1 MKISNN
7 ALNFLLA
14 QYRAIFKRAFA
25 SAVILTA
32 GLAMGQAQAA
42 SGDAILD
49 VEDFV
54 SGGTV
59 PIAQTITK
67 DSTIDLKDLAANQV
81 SGGWTY
87 INGQTVDGAAVTI
100 NGEDNRYVAVSGDFT
115 VQNGGSFNFIN
126 DKNENSLFYG
136 GDSGGNAHTFIVKD
150 EGSSATVTSTMVNFN
165 NVAVTDKATLTIG
178 GMFDSD

>member
-1 MKISNN
+1 MKDGM
-7 ALNFLLA
+7 LT
-14 QYRAIFKRAFA
+14 FKRAYVKGIA

-67 DSTIDLKDLAANQV
+67 DSTIELGDAEFANKFA
-81 SGGWTY
+81 SNKTY
-87 INGQTVDGAAVTI
+87 INNQTIDGANVTI
-100 NGEDNRYVAVSGDFT
+100 VGDETKTVVVSGTSNIT
-115 VQNGGSFNFIN
+115 VQNGGSLNLTANKN
-126 DKNENSLFYG
+126 DGLIFYG
-136 GDSGGNAHTFIVKD
+136 GDSGVSG
-150 EGSSATVTSTMVNFN
+150 
-165 NVAVTDKATLTIG
+165 TLTATQ
-178 GMFDSD
+178 